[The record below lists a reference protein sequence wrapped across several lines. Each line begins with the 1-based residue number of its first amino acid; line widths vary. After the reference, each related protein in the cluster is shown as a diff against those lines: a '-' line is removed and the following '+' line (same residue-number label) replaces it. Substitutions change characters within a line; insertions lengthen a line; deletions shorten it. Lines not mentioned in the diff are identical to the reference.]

1 MVQVGKEQPGSL
13 ARVPSD
19 VLISAHPSAN
29 LSPDRFV
36 SVVFLWI
43 LFVGQMV
50 RLECEPGSIRWCSC
64 SQKKE
69 EGARIRARLHADV
82 NKNSHFKPS
91 LRTHRP
97 FKTLRTAP
105 RLGPNPT
112 SSWIRNRGDTAAQPQ
127 VLFLLF
133 FVISI
138 IIFSR
143 IPAKMFLQ
151 ASVARGS
158 PSNVVVWLYPPQTNM
173 SERWKAT
180 TIITHIARLLR

>member
-69 EGARIRARLHADV
+69 EWARIRARLHADV
-82 NKNSHFKPS
+82 NKNSHFKSS

-127 VLFLLF
+127 VLFLF
-133 FVISI
+133 FCYFNYH
-138 IIFSR
+138 FSR
-143 IPAKMFLQ
+143 IPTKMFLQ
-151 ASVARGS
+151 ASVARVS

-173 SERWKAT
+173 SERWKTT
-180 TIITHIARLLR
+180 TIMTHFARLLR